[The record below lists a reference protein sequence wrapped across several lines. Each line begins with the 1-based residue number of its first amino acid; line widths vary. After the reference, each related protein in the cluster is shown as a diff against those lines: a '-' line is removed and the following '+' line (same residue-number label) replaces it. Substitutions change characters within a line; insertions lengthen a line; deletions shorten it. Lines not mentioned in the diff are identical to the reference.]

1 MWHREYRISLWV
13 GSLNK
18 SSLFSETV
26 DNVLFAESTRPLQTS
41 YTKRAFSVVLGFRG
55 EIPQFQR
62 GIRRHFVW
70 NRASLRFVI
79 FLFQLTF
86 IIKRP
91 IVTDSGRLLYTTG
104 DVSGAVRLFL
114 SLLKGASAIS
124 SAAGQLYLGEA
135 PLRTPSN
142 DKLYLDDF
150 RVAFNV
156 NYHFHLSEIG

>member
-1 MWHREYRISLWV
+1 M
-13 GSLNK
+13 
-18 SSLFSETV
+18 
-26 DNVLFAESTRPLQTS
+26 
-41 YTKRAFSVVLGFRG
+41 
-55 EIPQFQR
+55 
-62 GIRRHFVW
+62 
-70 NRASLRFVI
+70 I